1 VLVGDLGASVFSQL
15 AVAEL
20 IRQRLEPTI
29 SLTLLTLV
37 VAIALAIPTGVVAA
51 ARVGTLVDRAM
62 MGLSVLGFSVPIF
75 VLGYGLIQ
83 LFAVQLDLLPV
94 QGYSP
99 LRDGLGPWLRN
110 LALPSAALGLVY
122 FALIAR
128 MTRSSMLDVLS
139 QDYIRTA
146 HAKGV
151 APGPVLR
158 VHALKNASIPI
169 VTTIGTGVA
178 LLLGGVVVTETV
190 FNIPGLG
197 RLTTEAILRRDYPV
211 IQGVILLFSLTY
223 VFVNL
228 AVDLAYT
235 VLDPRIRY

>member
-1 VLVGDLGASVFSQL
+1 
-15 AVAEL
+15 
-20 IRQRLEPTI
+20 
-29 SLTLLTLV
+29 
-37 VAIALAIPTGVVAA
+37 
-51 ARVGTLVDRAM
+51 
-62 MGLSVLGFSVPIF
+62 
-75 VLGYGLIQ
+75 
-83 LFAVQLDLLPV
+83 
-94 QGYSP
+94 
-99 LRDGLGPWLRN
+99 
-110 LALPSAALGLVY
+110 
-122 FALIAR
+122 
-128 MTRSSMLDVLS
+128 MLDVLS
-139 QDYIRTA
+139 QDFIRTA

-151 APGPVLR
+151 APAPVLL

-169 VTTIGTGVA
+169 VTTIGTGIA